1 MDLVK
6 AGERRSKSVH
16 TAPTGSVLYG
26 CSVDR
31 RGAREQDSSERALG
45 SDLIIAV
52 IKHIRGLAPSLP
64 ADVVGFSSR
73 IEKDEEGRRV
83 PKRASVLPCAPAHS
97 GPKARRAH
105 TRASD

>member
-26 CSVDR
+26 VQCRPPRCSRTGLVR
-31 RGAREQDSSERALG
+31 RALG

>member
-1 MDLVK
+1 M
-6 AGERRSKSVH
+6 G
-16 TAPTGSVLYG
+16 TGS
-26 CSVDR
+26 DR
-31 RGAREQDSSERALG
+31 EHCC
-45 SDLIIAV
+45 

-73 IEKDEEGRRV
+73 IEKDEERQA
-83 PKRASVLPCAPAHS
+83 RAEARLRFLPCAPAHS